1 MKLIRLI
8 LICSTFSL
16 IIIILLNNLY
26 VYPNDHEKTLL
37 NNLNQTSNTLK
48 DKKDTDFFDKSLN
61 SMLNEWSKIMS
72 DIFHDFST
80 LIYINKYIK
89 ASDNLYEF
97 STNIGKDIWFILTKE
112 NRLIYVGVTLIFISF
127 ILYFINVSS

>member
-1 MKLIRLI
+1 MSNNEIDSSYTLDTT
-8 LICSTFSL
+8 SEMSL
-16 IIIILLNNLY
+16 DKHLTSE
-26 VYPNDHEKTLL
+26 EKTLL
-37 NNLNQTSNTLK
+37 NNLNETSNILK
-48 DKKDTDFFDKSLN
+48 DKKETDFFDKSLN

-72 DIFHDFST
+72 DIFYDFST

-89 ASDNLYEF
+89 VSDNLYEF
-97 STNIGKDIWFILTKE
+97 STRIGKDIWFILTKE

>member
-1 MKLIRLI
+1 M
-8 LICSTFSL
+8 S
-16 IIIILLNNLY
+16 NNTIDSAYTLD
-26 VYPNDHEKTLL
+26 NTSELSIDKHLTSDEKTLL

-48 DKKDTDFFDKSLN
+48 DKKHTDFFDKSLN

-89 ASDNLYEF
+89 VSDNLYEF
-97 STNIGKDIWFILTKE
+97 STHIGKDIWFILTKE